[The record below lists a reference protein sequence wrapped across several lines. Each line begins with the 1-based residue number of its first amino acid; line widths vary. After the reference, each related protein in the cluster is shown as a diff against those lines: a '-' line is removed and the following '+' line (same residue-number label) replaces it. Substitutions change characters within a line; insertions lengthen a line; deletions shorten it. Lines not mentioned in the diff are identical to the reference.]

1 MKRPPAGSPALR
13 DWGMIID
20 GRRAG
25 ASDGA
30 RLDVLNPATCATIT
44 TIPAGAAADVD
55 AAVAAAAK
63 AFPGWRCVPAAERGR
78 LVGVLAD
85 VIEANAEELAWLD
98 AVDNGSPIR
107 MLRKDVVLAVA
118 QLRYFAGLALQL
130 RGESIPAPDA
140 GSLDFTAHE
149 PFGVVG
155 RVIPF
160 NHPLMFAATKIA
172 APLIAGN
179 TVVLK
184 PSEHTSL
191 SALRIGELC
200 SDFLPPGVVNVVTGT
215 GAVAGARLTGH
226 PGVPR
231 IAFTGSEETGLRIQR
246 DAAAHTVKVVTLELG
261 GKNPLLV
268 FPDADIDA
276 AVGGAVN
283 GMNFTWQGQ
292 SCGSTSRVFAHRS
305 VYADF
310 VSRLASAL
318 GKLHLGD
325 PLSEETDVG
334 ALVSRPQFD
343 RVSRFIR
350 AGLADPGARLVTGGE
365 PPDPAG
371 GLFIRP
377 TVFAFDGGDC
387 AAQVLENE
395 IFGPVLCVL
404 PFDGYDEVI
413 GSANRLNLGLTA
425 SVWTSS
431 LRTAMCAARDLE
443 SGYVWVNASSAHIPG
458 APFGGTKNSGL
469 GREEGLE
476 ELYSYTQQK
485 NVFVRFDTEVGQ

>member
-1 MKRPPAGSPALR
+1 VSPPPAGNPALR
-13 DWGMIID
+13 VWEMIID
-20 GRRAG
+20 GRRAE
-25 ASDGA
+25 ASGGA

-44 TIPAGAAADVD
+44 TIPAGTAADVD
-55 AAVAAAAK
+55 AAVAAATR
-63 AFPGWRCVPAAERGR
+63 AFPGWRRVPAAERGR
-78 LVGVLAD
+78 LAGVLAD
-85 VIEANAEELAWLD
+85 AIEHHAEELAWLD

-107 MLRKDVVLAVA
+107 MLRKDVEIATA

-200 SDFLPPGVVNVVTGT
+200 SGIVPPGVVNVVTGT
-215 GAVAGARLTGH
+215 GAAAGASLTGH

-231 IAFTGSEETGLRIQR
+231 VAFTGCQQTGLRIQR
-246 DAAAHTVKVVTLELG
+246 DAARHTVKVVTLELG

-268 FPDADIDA
+268 FPDADVDA
-276 AVGGAVN
+276 AVAGAVN

-292 SCGSTSRVFAHRS
+292 SCGSTSRVFVHRS
-305 VYADF
+305 RYADF
-310 VSRLASAL
+310 VSGVASAL
-318 GKLHLGD
+318 EKLNVGD

-334 ALVSRPQFD
+334 AIVSRQQFD
-343 RVSRFIR
+343 RVSGYIR
-350 AGLADPGARLVTGGE
+350 AGAADPRARLVTGGE
-365 PPDPAG
+365 PADEAA

-387 AAQVLENE
+387 ASEVLENE

-404 PFDGYDEVI
+404 PYDDYAEVI
-413 GSANRLNLGLTA
+413 RSANRLNLGLTA

-431 LRTAMCAARDLE
+431 LRTALSAARDLE
-443 SGYVWVNASSAHIPG
+443 AGYVWVNASSAHIPG

-485 NVFVRFDTEVGQ
+485 NVFVRFDTEVRQ

>member
-1 MKRPPAGSPALR
+1 
-13 DWGMIID
+13 MIID
-20 GRRAG
+20 GRRAE
-25 ASDGA
+25 AADGA
-30 RLDVLNPATCATIT
+30 RLDVLNPATGAAVT
-44 TIPAGAAADVD
+44 TIPAGTAADVD
-55 AAVAAAAK
+55 AAVAAATR
-63 AFPGWRCVPAAERGR
+63 AFPGWRRVPAAERGR
-78 LVGVLAD
+78 LLGVLAD
-85 VIEANAEELAWLD
+85 AVEDHAEELAWLD

-107 MLRKDVVLAVA
+107 MLRQDAVITAA

-130 RGESIPAPDA
+130 RGDSLPAPDA

-160 NHPLMFAATKIA
+160 NHPLMFAATKLA

-200 SDFLPPGVVNVVTGT
+200 AGFLPPGVVNVVTGT
-215 GAVAGARLTGH
+215 GTAAGACLTGH

-231 IAFTGSEETGLRIQR
+231 IAFTGSAETGLRIQR
-246 DAAAHTVKVVTLELG
+246 DAARHTVKFVTLELG

-268 FPDADIDA
+268 FPDADVDA
-276 AVGGAVN
+276 AVAGAVN

-292 SCGSTSRVFAHRS
+292 SCGSTSRVFVHRS

-310 VSRLASAL
+310 VSRVVSAL
-318 GKLHLGD
+318 GKLHVGD
-325 PLSEETDVG
+325 PLSDETDVG
-334 ALVSRPQFD
+334 AIVSRPQFD
-343 RVSRFIR
+343 RVSAYIR
-350 AGLADPGARLVTGGE
+350 AGLADPRARLVTGGE
-365 PPDPAG
+365 PPGADG

-377 TVFAFDGGDC
+377 TVFAFDDGDC
-387 AAQVLENE
+387 ESPVLEQE
-395 IFGPVLCVL
+395 IFGPVMCVL
-404 PFDGYDEVI
+404 PYDDYSDVI

-431 LRTAMCAARDLE
+431 LRTALSAARDLE
-443 SGYVWVNASSAHIPG
+443 AGYVWVNASSAHIPG

-485 NVFVRFDTEVGQ
+485 NVFVRFDTEAGQ

>member
-1 MKRPPAGSPALR
+1 
-13 DWGMIID
+13 MIID
-20 GRRAG
+20 SCRAG
-25 ASDGA
+25 AADGG
-30 RLDVLNPATCATIT
+30 RLDVLNPATGAVFT
-44 TIPAGAAADVD
+44 TIPAGTGADVD
-55 AAVAAAAK
+55 AAVAAATR
-63 AFPGWRCVPAAERGR
+63 AFPGWRRVPAAERGR

-85 VIEANAEELAWLD
+85 AVEDHAEELAWLD

-107 MLRKDVVLAVA
+107 MLRQDVVITAA

-130 RGESIPAPDA
+130 RGDSLPTPDA

-160 NHPLMFAATKIA
+160 NHPLMFAATKLA

-200 SDFLPPGVVNVVTGT
+200 AGFFPPGVVNVVTGT
-215 GAVAGARLTGH
+215 GAAAGARLTGH

-231 IAFTGSEETGLRIQR
+231 IAFTGSAETGLRIQR
-246 DAAAHTVKVVTLELG
+246 DAARHTVKVVTLELG

-268 FPDADIDA
+268 FPDADVGA
-276 AVGGAVN
+276 AVAGAVN

-292 SCGSTSRVFAHRS
+292 SCGSTSRVFVHRS

-310 VSRLASAL
+310 VARVASAL
-318 GKLHLGD
+318 EKLHVGD
-325 PLSEETDVG
+325 PLSDETDVG
-334 ALVSRPQFD
+334 AIVSRPQFD
-343 RVSRFIR
+343 RVSAYIR
-350 AGLADPGARLVTGGE
+350 AGLADPRARLVTGGE
-365 PPDPAG
+365 PPGAPG
-371 GLFIRP
+371 GLFIPP
-377 TVFAFDGGDC
+377 TVFAFDDGDC
-387 AAQVLENE
+387 DSPVLEQE
-395 IFGPVLCVL
+395 IFGPVMCVL
-404 PFDGYDEVI
+404 PYDDYADVI

-425 SVWTSS
+425 SVWTRS
-431 LRTAMCAARDLE
+431 LRSALSAARDLE
-443 SGYVWVNASSAHIPG
+443 AGYIWVNASSAHIPG
-458 APFGGTKNSGL
+458 APFGGTKNSGV

>member
-1 MKRPPAGSPALR
+1 
-13 DWGMIID
+13 MIID
-20 GRRAG
+20 GRRVEG
-25 ASDGA
+25 SGGA
-30 RLDVLNPATCATIT
+30 RLDVLNPATGAVIA
-44 TIPAGAAADVD
+44 TIPAGTAAAVD
-55 AAVAAAAK
+55 AAVAAATR
-63 AFPGWRCVPAAERGR
+63 AFPGWRRVPAAERGR
-78 LVGVLAD
+78 LVGALAD
-85 VIEANAEELAWLD
+85 AVAAHAEELAWLD
-98 AVDNGSPIR
+98 AVDNGSPVR
-107 MLRKDVVLAVA
+107 MLRQDVGIAVA

-130 RGESIPAPDA
+130 RGDSLPAPDA
-140 GSLDFTAHE
+140 GSLDFTVPE

-160 NHPLMFAATKIA
+160 NHPLMFAATKLA

-200 SDFLPPGVVNVVTGT
+200 AGLLPPGVVNVVTGT
-215 GAVAGARLTGH
+215 GATVGASLTGH

-231 IAFTGSEETGLRIQR
+231 IAFTGSAETGLRIQR
-246 DAAAHTVKVVTLELG
+246 DAARHAVKVVTLELG

-268 FPDADIDA
+268 FPDADVSA
-276 AVGGAVN
+276 AVAGAVN

-292 SCGSTSRVFAHRS
+292 SCGSTSRVFVHRS
-305 VYADF
+305 VYPDF
-310 VSRLASAL
+310 VSEVASAL
-318 GKLHLGD
+318 EKLHVGD
-325 PLSEETDVG
+325 PLSDATDVG
-334 ALVSRPQFD
+334 AIVSRPQFD
-343 RVSRFIR
+343 RVSAYIR
-350 AGLADPGARLVTGGE
+350 AGLADPRARLVTGGE
-365 PPDPAG
+365 PDDGAA

-377 TVFAFDGGDC
+377 TVFAFDDGDC
-387 AAQVLENE
+387 ASRLLEEE

-404 PFDGYDEVI
+404 PYDDYAEVMR
-413 GSANRLNLGLTA
+413 SANRLNLGLTA

-431 LRTAMCAARDLE
+431 LRTALSAARDLE
-443 SGYVWVNASSAHIPG
+443 AGYVWVNASSAHIPG

-485 NVFVRFDTEVGQ
+485 NVFIRFDTEVWQ